1 MELTRRQALL
11 ATGGGAAG
19 MMLAP
24 GGSPLAQAPQRGGT
38 LTVQLTSEQRVLNP
52 AIQAST
58 GVYVMA
64 SKIVEPLIDLDAQ
77 GEPIGVLAESWESA
91 ADGLT
96 HTFRLRRGVTWHDG
110 KPFTAKDVAFSA
122 MECWKKILNYG
133 TTLYLFLDRVET
145 PDDHTA
151 VFRFSRPMPQGLLL
165 RALPDLGHVIP
176 AHVYEGTDIRA
187 NPANTAP
194 IGTGPFKFVRYE
206 RGQFLIAERNPDYWR
221 GNGLPYLDRIVW
233 RFIADRAAAAAA
245 IESGQ
250 VQFSPYSGLAL
261 SDIARLSRDQRFVVG
276 TKGNEGNTAHTVMEM
291 NLRRRE
297 LADVRVRRALC
308 HALDLGFFVENFLY
322 GYAKLG
328 TGPIPSSSAAF
339 YVPRPAP
346 YPFDRAKAEQLL
358 DEAGFRR
365 PSRGAMRFAQPL
377 KLLPAPWGEYTANFA
392 TFIQQSLREIGVRVE
407 IEARDAPGFL
417 TGVYREHA
425 FDLTTGWHQYRNDPA
440 VSTTVWFRT
449 GSPVGAPW
457 TNQYGYDNPAMD
469 AAIDAA
475 ATELDPARRKA
486 LYQDF
491 VRLAVDDVPVH
502 MAVEHAFI
510 SVYSRRL
517 MGSHN
522 QPRWAS
528 SSWADAWLAPG

>member
-1 MELTRRQALL
+1 MQTTRRQVLASAGAL
-11 ATGGGAAG
+11 AMAGGGPAFG
-19 MMLAP
+19 
-24 GGSPLAQAPQRGGT
+24 QAPQRGGT

-64 SKIVEPLIDLDAQ
+64 SKIVEPLVDLDAQ
-77 GEPIGVLAESWESA
+77 GEPVGVLAERWEGS

-96 HTFRLRRGVTWHDG
+96 HTFHLRQGVTWHDG
-110 KPFTAKDVAFSA
+110 KPFIARDVQFSA
-122 MECWKKILNYG
+122 MECWKKVLNYG
-133 TTLYLFLDRVET
+133 TTLYQFLEAVET
-145 PDDHTA
+145 PNDHTA

-176 AHVYEGTDIRA
+176 AHVYAGTDVRT

-194 IGTGPFKFVRYE
+194 IGTGPFVFKQYE
-206 RGQFLIAERNPDYWR
+206 RGQYLIAERNPNYWR
-221 GNGLPYLDRIVW
+221 GNGAPYLDRIVW
-233 RFIADRAAAAAA
+233 RFISDRAAAAAA
-245 IESGQ
+245 LESGQ

-261 SDIARLSRDQRFVVG
+261 SDIARLSRDARYTVS
-276 TKGNEGNTAHTVMEM
+276 TRGNEGNTAHTVMEM
-291 NLRRRE
+291 NLRRAE
-297 LADVRVRRALC
+297 LAKVEVRRALC
-308 HALDLGFFVENFLY
+308 HALDLDFFIENFLY

-328 TGPIPSSSAAF
+328 TGPIPSSSAPF

-346 YPFDRAKAEQLL
+346 YPFDKARAERML
-358 DEAGFRR
+358 DEAGYKR

-377 KLLPAPWGEYTANFA
+377 KLLPAPWGEYTLNFA
-392 TFIQQSLREIGVRVE
+392 TFIQQSLREVGVRVE

-417 TGVYREHA
+417 TGVYRDHA

-457 TNQYGYDNPAMD
+457 TNQYGYNNPAMD

-475 ATELDPARRKA
+475 ATELDAPKRKA

-491 VRLAVDDVPVH
+491 VKLAVEDVPVH
-502 MAVEHAFI
+502 CAVEHAFI
-510 SVYSRRL
+510 SVYAKRL

-522 QPRWAS
+522 TPRWSS
-528 SSWADAWLAPG
+528 SSWHDAWLAPA

>member
-1 MELTRRQALL
+1 MLLTRRHALL
-11 ATGGGAAG
+11 GAGGIAALPVTGPAWGQ
-19 MMLAP
+19 
-24 GGSPLAQAPQRGGT
+24 SPQRGGT

-64 SKIVEPLIDLDAQ
+64 SKIVEPLVDLDAA
-77 GEPIGVLAESWESA
+77 GEPVGVLATAWEA
-91 ADGLT
+91 APDGLAI
-96 HTFRLRRGVTWHDG
+96 TFRLRQGVKWHDG
-110 KPFTAKDVAFSA
+110 RPFVAKDVQFSA

-133 TTLYLFLDRVET
+133 TTLFLFLQAVDT

-151 VFRFSRPMPQGLLL
+151 IFRFSKPMPLQLML

-194 IGTGPFKFVRYE
+194 IGTGPFKFAQYE
-206 RGQFLIAERNPDYWR
+206 RGQYFIAERNPNYWR
-221 GNGLPYLDRIVW
+221 EGLPYLDRIVW

-245 IESGQ
+245 LEAGQ
-250 VQFSPYSGLAL
+250 VQFSPYSGLSL
-261 SDIARLSRDQRFVVG
+261 SDIARLSRDQRYTVS
-276 TKGNEGNTAHTVMEM
+276 TRGNEGNTAHTVMEM

-297 LADVRVRRALC
+297 LSDVRVRRALC
-308 HALDLGFFVENFLY
+308 HALDLNFFVENFLY

-328 TGPIPSSSAAF
+328 TGPIPSSSAPF
-339 YVPRPAP
+339 YVPRQPP
-346 YPFDRAKAEQLL
+346 YPFDRARAEQLL

-365 PSRGAMRFAQPL
+365 PGRGRDRFAQPL
-377 KLLPAPWGEYTANFA
+377 KLLPAPWGEYTLNFA

-457 TNQYGYDNPAMD
+457 TNQYGYDNPEMD
-469 AAIDAA
+469 RTIDAA
-475 ATELDPARRKA
+475 ATELDPVKRKA

-491 VRLAVDDVPVH
+491 VKLAVDDVPVH

-510 SVYSRRL
+510 SVYAKRL
-517 MGSHN
+517 MNSHN
-522 QPRWAS
+522 TPRWAS
-528 SSWADAWLAPG
+528 SSWADCWLAPG

>member
-1 MELTRRQALL
+1 MWLTRRQALSG
-11 ATGGGAAG
+11 AGGIAAG
-19 MMLAP
+19 AMLP
-24 GGSPLAQAPQRGGT
+24 GLGMAQQAPQRGGT

-64 SKIVEPLIDLDAQ
+64 SKIVEPLVDLDAQ
-77 GEPIGVLAESWESA
+77 GEPVGVLAESWESA
-91 ADGLT
+91 PDGLT
-96 HTFRLRRGVTWHDG
+96 HIFRLRRGVTWHDG
-110 KPFTAKDVAFSA
+110 KDFTSKDVAFSA

-145 PDDHTA
+145 PDAHTA
-151 VFRFSRPMPQGLLL
+151 VFKFSRPMPQGLLL

-176 AHVYEGTDIRA
+176 AHLYEGTDIRT

-194 IGTGPFKFVRYE
+194 VGTGPFKFVQYE
-206 RGQFLIAERNPDYWR
+206 RGQFLMVERNPNYWR
-221 GNGLPYLDRIVW
+221 GNGMPYLDRIVW

-250 VQFSPYSGLAL
+250 VQLSTYSGLSL
-261 SDIARLSRDQRFVVG
+261 SDIARLSKDPRFVVS

-291 NLRRRE
+291 NLRRKE
-297 LADVRVRRALC
+297 LSDVRVRRALC
-308 HALDLGFFVENFLY
+308 HALDLDFFIENFLY

-328 TGPIPSSSAAF
+328 TGPIPSSSAPF

-346 YPFDRAKAEQLL
+346 YPFDRAKAERLL
-358 DEAGFRR
+358 DEAGYKR
-365 PSRGAMRFAQPL
+365 PGRGRERFAQPL

-392 TFIQQSLREIGVRVE
+392 TFIQQSLREIGIRVE
-407 IEARDAPGFL
+407 IEARDAPGWI
-417 TGVYREHA
+417 TGVYRDHA
-425 FDLTTGWHQYRNDPA
+425 FDLTTGWHQYRSDPA

-457 TNQYGYDNPAMD
+457 TNQYGYDNPEMD
-469 AAIDAA
+469 RVIDAA
-475 ATELDPARRKA
+475 ATELDPAKRKA

-491 VRLAVDDVPVH
+491 VRIAIEDVPVH

-510 SVYSRRL
+510 SVYSKRL
-517 MGSHN
+517 MNSHN

-528 SSWADAWLAPG
+528 SSWADTWLAPA

>member
-1 MELTRRQALL
+1 MDLTRRQALL
-11 ATGGGAAG
+11 GASGTTLIGAT
-19 MMLAP
+19 P
-24 GGSPLAQAPQRGGT
+24 GFAQGQDQPRRGGT

-64 SKIVEPLIDLDAQ
+64 SKIVEPLVDLDAN
-77 GEPIGVLAESWESA
+77 GEPVGLLATSWEGTP
-91 ADGLT
+91 DGLT
-96 HTFRLRRGVTWHDG
+96 VTFRLRQGVTWHDG
-110 KPFTAKDVAFSA
+110 RPFTSRDVRFSA

-133 TTLYLFLDRVET
+133 TTLYQFLEEVGT
-145 PDDHTA
+145 PDDNTA
-151 VFRFSRPMPQGLLL
+151 VFRFSRPMPLGLLL

-194 IGTGPFKFVRYE
+194 IGTGPFKYAQYE
-206 RGQFLIAERNPDYWR
+206 RGQFLIAERNPNYWR
-221 GNGLPYLDRIVW
+221 SGFPYLDRIVW
-233 RFIADRAAAAAA
+233 RFISDRAAATAA

-261 SDIARLSRDQRFVVG
+261 SDISRLSRDPRFTVS
-276 TKGNEGNTAHTVMEM
+276 TQGNEGNTAHTVMEM

-297 LADVRVRRALC
+297 LSDVRVRRALC
-308 HALDLGFFVENFLY
+308 HALDLNFFVQDFLY

-328 TGPIPSSSAAF
+328 TGPIPSSSPAF

-346 YPFDRAKAEQLL
+346 YAFDRARAERLL

-365 PSRGAMRFAQPL
+365 PSRTGDRFAQPL
-377 KLLPAPWGEYTANFA
+377 KLLPAPWGEYTVNFA

-407 IEARDAPGFL
+407 IDRRDAPGFL
-417 TGVYREHA
+417 TGVYRDHA

-457 TNQYGYDNPAMD
+457 TNQYGYNNPEMD
-469 AAIDAA
+469 RVIDAA
-475 ATELDPARRKA
+475 ATELDAERRKA
-486 LYQDF
+486 IYQDF
-491 VRLAVDDVPVH
+491 VRIAVEDVPLH
-502 MAVEHAFI
+502 CAVEHAFI
-510 SVYSRRL
+510 SVYSNRL
-517 MGSHN
+517 RSSHN
-522 QPRWAS
+522 TPRWAS
-528 SSWADAWLAPG
+528 SSWYDAWLAA

>member
-1 MELTRRQALL
+1 MQVTRRQALAGAATL
-11 ATGGGAAG
+11 AATGGAWPAA
-19 MMLAP
+19 
-24 GGSPLAQAPQRGGT
+24 AQAPQRGGT
-38 LTVQLTSEQRVLNP
+38 LTVQISSEQRVLNP

-64 SKIVEPLIDLDAQ
+64 SKIVEPLIDLDAN
-77 GEPIGVLAESWESA
+77 GEPVGVLAESWESTP
-91 ADGLT
+91 DGLT
-96 HTFRLRRGVTWHDG
+96 HSFRLRRGVTWHDG

-122 MECWKKILNYG
+122 MMCWKRILNYG
-133 TTLYLFLDRVET
+133 TTLYLFLERVET

-194 IGTGPFKFVRYE
+194 IGTGPFRFVQYE
-206 RGQFLIAERNPDYWR
+206 RGQFLMAERNPNYWR

-250 VQFSPYSGLAL
+250 VQFSPYSSLAL
-261 SDIARLSRDQRFVVG
+261 SDIARLSKDPRFTVS

-297 LADVRVRRALC
+297 LSDVRVRRALC
-308 HALDLGFFVENFLY
+308 HALDLNFFVENFLY

-339 YVPRPAP
+339 YVPRQPP

-377 KLLPAPWGEYTANFA
+377 RLLPAPWGEYTANFA

-417 TGVYREHA
+417 TGVYREHG

-475 ATELDPARRKA
+475 ATELDPAKRKA

-491 VRLAVDDVPVH
+491 VRLAVEDVPVH

-510 SVYSRRL
+510 STYSKRL
-517 MGSHN
+517 MNSHT